1 MADMQTPPPPADLNH
16 AGAVIDKAI
25 EYMTKQNIGSL
36 AIASSLLAG
45 ALGLL
50 VRTMDDDAVV
60 RVLTNAIDSVERGE
74 LRAQELPNG
83 RA

>member
-1 MADMQTPPPPADLNH
+1 MADMQAPLPADLNH
-16 AGAVIDKAI
+16 AGAVVDKAI
-25 EYMTKQNIGSL
+25 EYMTTQNIGSL

-60 RVLTNAIDSVERGE
+60 RVLSNAIDSVERGE
-74 LRAQELPNG
+74 LRAHEVPTG
-83 RA
+83 HA